1 MNMRFVVFF
10 FFSLSLCA
18 ATWPE
23 QGTELIPPQKADFNS
38 SFDGLLNAEWSS
50 DQPRVRWI
58 ERTFHWPPQEQEEIT
73 CDYSYHTIFQKL
85 SENIQEDGKRLWSGA
100 TQQFKDFSISI
111 YNLSRALASD
121 ACTLLID
128 WMIYLW
134 RSMLWG
140 VVWCVYQFVRTHF
153 LRALTIAFLVACTAC
168 MAKCCK
174 ALFGLLAP
182 FPLILLNTIKW
193 ICSIFYGMLTPFR
206 NMRVRKIN
214 CWEKQLKGWNSFEI
228 PMSPPSKSVIEIT
241 YDNGSHCG
249 YAVTVQT
256 YKKTASG
263 AFESAVLTSLHCLEG
278 SDDKFLF
285 SRRTGSRISLAK
297 CSTLAVWK
305 SLDLCLLTPPENF
318 QSTLGVKPCP
328 MVCMDKLAGCE
339 ASFFRFNQEGV
350 WSMTNSKLL
359 GALKDGSVAV
369 LVNSLPGHS
378 GAPFFNGKHV
388 LGVLRGPDPEN
399 NYNIMNPIPA
409 IEGLTVPV
417 LRFETTAPTGKL
429 FNDANLSKA
438 LSEEYA
444 RLKDYKPASGKA
456 WADYDSDEEY
466 YEAAAK
472 DFNGPSTVQGKRA
485 GQARLPNQR
494 GPSRLPENDAGNDG
508 ENDGQHFSGGH
519 KRDCSGEACGKTI
532 PHEQA
537 SPETYPPVSSAK
549 QAEDF
554 RHYFNSFYKWDVCAP
569 SSEVPGFRNC
579 GYLPQFY
586 RPRKKGETE
595 WGKTLTKEYPAL
607 GAATRGFGWPEF
619 GPAAELKSLRL
630 QSARWRERAS
640 SATIP
645 CQSERERV
653 IAELTE
659 RYSSVKSCA
668 PACARQEE
676 LSWEGFLEDIKSAI
690 PFLSLDAG
698 VGVPYIAYGKTTL
711 AQWVHDES
719 LLPLVARLAFDRL
732 KKMSEVSF
740 EALSPEELVQA
751 GLCDPIRVFVK
762 GEPHKQ
768 SKLDEGR
775 YRLIMSVSMVDQLVA
790 RVLFQNQN
798 KTEIALWRAIPSKPG
813 LGLSTDEQIT
823 DFARNLSQYVKESRG
838 DIIERWHECVV
849 PTDCSGFDWSVSSW
863 MLEDDM
869 VVRNNLTLNNTELTK
884 RLRAAWL
891 KCIANSVLCL
901 SDGTLLAQEFP
912 GVQKSG
918 SYNTSSSN
926 SRIRVMASIYAG
938 ASWCI
943 AMGDDAL
950 ESSDTDLR
958 VYSDLGLKVEVSDK
972 LEFCSHHFKSSSL
985 AIPVNVGK
993 MLYKL
998 IHGYNIRPGCT
1009 PMEVIANYMSA
1020 CYSVLNELRH
1030 VPEAIPLVSACLFS
1044 S

>member
-472 DFNGPSTVQGKRA
+472 DFNGPSTVQGNEQGRPDCQINGAPADFQKMMQEMMEKMMANISLEGIKETAAEKLAEKLFHMNKQAPKRTRRSRRPSKQRTSDTISTVSTNGTYVPPHRKSPGSATAATCPNSTAPGKRA
-485 GQARLPNQR
+485 RQNGGRPSPKSIPHWVRRQEGSA
-494 GPSRLPENDAGNDG
+494 GPS
-508 ENDGQHFSGGH
+508 SG
-519 KRDCSGEACGKTI
+519 
-532 PHEQA
+532 
-537 SPETYPPVSSAK
+537 
-549 QAEDF
+549 
-554 RHYFNSFYKWDVCAP
+554 
-569 SSEVPGFRNC
+569 
-579 GYLPQFY
+579 
-586 RPRKKGETE
+586 RPR
-595 WGKTLTKEYPAL
+595 
-607 GAATRGFGWPEF
+607 
-619 GPAAELKSLRL
+619 S
-630 QSARWRERAS
+630 
-640 SATIP
+640 
-645 CQSERERV
+645 
-653 IAELTE
+653 
-659 RYSSVKSCA
+659 
-668 PACARQEE
+668 
-676 LSWEGFLEDIKSAI
+676 
-690 PFLSLDAG
+690 
-698 VGVPYIAYGKTTL
+698 
-711 AQWVHDES
+711 
-719 LLPLVARLAFDRL
+719 
-732 KKMSEVSF
+732 
-740 EALSPEELVQA
+740 
-751 GLCDPIRVFVK
+751 
-762 GEPHKQ
+762 
-768 SKLDEGR
+768 
-775 YRLIMSVSMVDQLVA
+775 
-790 RVLFQNQN
+790 
-798 KTEIALWRAIPSKPG
+798 
-813 LGLSTDEQIT
+813 
-823 DFARNLSQYVKESRG
+823 
-838 DIIERWHECVV
+838 
-849 PTDCSGFDWSVSSW
+849 
-863 MLEDDM
+863 
-869 VVRNNLTLNNTELTK
+869 
-884 RLRAAWL
+884 
-891 KCIANSVLCL
+891 
-901 SDGTLLAQEFP
+901 
-912 GVQKSG
+912 
-918 SYNTSSSN
+918 
-926 SRIRVMASIYAG
+926 
-938 ASWCI
+938 
-943 AMGDDAL
+943 
-950 ESSDTDLR
+950 
-958 VYSDLGLKVEVSDK
+958 
-972 LEFCSHHFKSSSL
+972 
-985 AIPVNVGK
+985 
-993 MLYKL
+993 
-998 IHGYNIRPGCT
+998 
-1009 PMEVIANYMSA
+1009 
-1020 CYSVLNELRH
+1020 
-1030 VPEAIPLVSACLFS
+1030 
-1044 S
+1044 

>member
-1 MNMRFVVFF
+1 MNMLFVL
-10 FFSLSLCA
+10 FFSLSLSLCG
-18 ATWPE
+18 ATLPAS
-23 QGTELIPPQKADFNS
+23 GTALIQPQPLNFNS
-38 SFDGLLNAEWSS
+38 SFDGLLSAEWVS
-50 DQPRVRWI
+50 PPPEVRWI
-58 ERTFHWPPQEQEEIT
+58 EGTLQRPPQEQEET
-73 CDYSYHTIFQKL
+73 SCDYSYRTIFQKL
-85 SENIQEDGKRLWSGA
+85 QENIQEDGKKLWLEGH
-100 TQQFKDFSISI
+100 QQLRDFSTNT
-111 YNLSRALASD
+111 YNLLRESVSD
-121 ACTLLID
+121 VCTLLID
-128 WMIYLW
+128 SIIFLW
-134 RSMLWG
+134 SFILWG
-140 VVWCVYQFVRTHF
+140 VVWCVFRFVKTYF

-168 MAKCCK
+168 MAKCLR
-174 ALFGLLAP
+174 ALSGLLAP
-182 FPLILLNTIKW
+182 FPRLLLSVINFIY
-193 ICSIFYGMLTPFR
+193 SVFLGMLTPFQSSKT
-206 NMRVRKIN
+206 RKTN

-228 PMSPPSKSVIEIT
+228 PMNPPSKSVIEIT

-263 AFESAVLTSLHCLEG
+263 AFESAVLTSLHCLDGGDE
-278 SDDKFLF
+278 KFLF
-285 SRRTGSRISLAK
+285 SRRTGQGIPLAQ
-297 CSTLAVWK
+297 CTTLAVWK
-305 SLDLCLLTPPENF
+305 SLDLCLLTPPANF

-328 MVCMDKLAGCE
+328 MVCMDRLAGCD
-339 ASFFRFNQEGV
+339 ASFFRLNQEGA
-350 WSMTNSKLL
+350 WSMTNCKLL
-359 GALKDGSVAV
+359 GAQKDGSVAV
-369 LVNSLPGHS
+369 LVNSQPGHS
-378 GAPFFNGKHV
+378 GSPFFNGKNV
-388 LGVLRGPDPEN
+388 LGVLRGPDPDN
-399 NYNIMNPIPA
+399 NFNIMNPIPA
-409 IEGLTVPV
+409 IEGLTVPE

-429 FNDANLSKA
+429 FTDDNLMKA
-438 LSEEYA
+438 LAEEYT
-444 RLKDYKPASGKA
+444 RMKNFVPASGKA

-466 YEAAAK
+466 FEAAAK
-472 DFNGPSTVQGKRA
+472 DLAGPSTLQGNRR

-494 GPSRLPENDAGNDG
+494 GPCRLPENDAGNDG
-508 ENDGQHFSGGH
+508 KDDIQHFSGGH
-519 KRDCSGEACGKTI
+519 KRDCGGEAGRKAV
-532 PHEQA
+532 PYEQA
-537 SPETYPPVSSAK
+537 SPEEEPPVSSAK

-554 RHYFNSFYKWDVCAP
+554 RQYFNSLYKWDVCAP

-586 RPRKKGETE
+586 RPGKKAETE

-640 SATIP
+640 SATEP

-659 RYSSVKSCA
+659 RYSNVRSCA
-668 PACARQEE
+668 PACARQET
-676 LSWEGFLEDIKSAI
+676 LSWDGFLEDIKSAI

-698 VGVPYIAYGKTTL
+698 VGVPYIAYGKPTL

-740 EALSPEELVQA
+740 EALSPEELVQE

-798 KTEIALWRAIPSKPG
+798 RAEIALWRAIPSKPG

-823 DFARNLSQYVKESRG
+823 DFAQNLSQYVRESRG

-869 VVRNNLTLNNTELTK
+869 VVRNNLTLDNTELTK

-950 ESSDTDLR
+950 ESSDTDLK

-1009 PMEVIANYMSA
+1009 SMEVIANYMSA